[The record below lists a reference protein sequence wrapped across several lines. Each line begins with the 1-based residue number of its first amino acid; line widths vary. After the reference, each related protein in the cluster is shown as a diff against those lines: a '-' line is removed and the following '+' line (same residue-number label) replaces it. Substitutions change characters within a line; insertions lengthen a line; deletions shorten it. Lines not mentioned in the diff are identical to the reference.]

1 MTAHP
6 PRRSWWMGALAAA
19 LLLGGCATTT
29 SRVDP
34 FEPVNRAMFEVH
46 DVVDGNLVKPLAEAY
61 VDITPQLVRTGI
73 SNFYNNIDDLF
84 SGINGLLQGKAEKAG
99 HDFGRVMINTL
110 FGVLGIF
117 DPASDAGIERGN
129 EDFGQTFAYW
139 GLPRGPYLFVPLFGP
154 TTVVDGTGFV
164 VRVLWGPVA
173 EIPAVALRNSL
184 YGLGY
189 INTRAGVL
197 EAGKIVDTAAL
208 DRYRFIRNAYLQKR
222 RYDVYDG
229 KPPPEPEDE

>member
-1 MTAHP
+1 MASI
-6 PRRSWWMGALAAA
+6 RQSLQFAGIAFA
-19 LLLGGCATTT
+19 LLLGGCATTG
-29 SRVDP
+29 SKVDP
-34 FEPVNRAMFEVH
+34 FEPANRAMFEVH
-46 DVVDGNLVKPLAEAY
+46 DVLDGNIVKPLAEAY
-61 VDITPQLVRTGI
+61 VAITPQLLRTGL

-84 SGINGLLQGKAEKAG
+84 SGINGLLQGKTEKAG
-99 HDFGRVMINTL
+99 HDFGRVMVNTL
-110 FGVLGIF
+110 FGALGIF

-139 GLPRGPYLFVPLFGP
+139 GLPPGPYLFVPLFGP
-154 TTVVDGTGFV
+154 TTVVDGAGFV
-164 VRVLWGPVA
+164 VRVLWGPVG
-173 EIPAVALRNSL
+173 EIPDVALRNSL

-197 EAGKIVDTAAL
+197 EAGQIVDTAAL